1 MTAHVAL
8 AFLSGV
14 VIEALYALGVIYI
27 GERRAFLSGFLSVVW
42 GAAFLAGINE
52 SFKTWIAAAAWCI
65 GLGVGTVLGV
75 RIGARAERGF
85 PK

>member
-1 MTAHVAL
+1 MSAHVIL

-27 GERRAFLSGFLSVVW
+27 GERRGYLSGLLSVVW

-52 SFKTWIAAAAWCI
+52 SFKTWIAAAAWCL

-75 RIGARAERGF
+75 WIGARTEMKS
-85 PK
+85 PE